1 MRKLL
6 FILAAMVLGS
16 IGLHAENTI
25 TYTATEKLSGYEGSL
40 NKGAFTFGHAITSHE
55 FSNGIGTI
63 TCAGEITKIGDRAFW
78 YCANLTSV
86 TIPNSVATI
95 GSWAFTDCTNL
106 TSIEIPNF
114 VTTIGGSAFYYCTG
128 LKTVTIGNSVTT
140 IGESAFMYC
149 SGLTSITIPNSVTTI
164 GRSVFER
171 CSNLTFIDISNSVT
185 TIGAYVFYDCSKL
198 ETIYCYAPNPP
209 TLGGLV
215 FNGVPT
221 GNLSVYVFDIEA
233 YKNKWTQLPASC
245 FKPISAVVGDFKY
258 EFLVENNQYK
268 ARVIAKDGGYTQSTI
283 TIPEQITYDGLTFI
297 VTEIGQSAFEGCN
310 NLTSVT
316 IPVSV
321 KEIGAWAFKN
331 CTQLKDLQ
339 FADRTD
345 AINIGIYAFENMA
358 LTEVIIPDWMTDISE
373 GLFFSNT
380 KLTAIYLPEQVNTIG
395 HRPFG
400 ACPLEY
406 IISMSETPPALPVG
420 EAFEGY
426 NKDASVIVYVP
437 SMDAVVAY
445 QKSDW
450 NKYFTNFITNNT
462 YRILSASSGTA
473 ELVSVI
479 PDEKEKTISIP
490 SVIAIDGDYYR
501 VIGIGDEA
509 FKDNTVL
516 QSISLPPTIQ
526 YIGNSAFGGCTQL
539 KQTNSR
545 FWEDLQTIG
554 DSAFYG
560 CSALD
565 SIVIPEAVQTIGK
578 RAFMECKNLTSIS
591 LPTGLK
597 NIPDECF
604 HKCPL
609 GTEIIVPEGV
619 ETIGKYAFEGNSEAR
634 LKAKSITL
642 PSTLKEINL
651 GAFYLHDGLKTIT
664 CRALIPPTLTEQAF
678 ASKEFQEQQI
688 TVYVPNRD
696 VMAAYRDDKNQW
708 GSDIYNFSFTDLMAE
723 ENKQYL
729 NTVAGNNDE
738 AKTIAA
744 LYCDSIDDANSVQE
758 VQDLTNDALD
768 KIDKLTLEDYK
779 KQLIESL
786 KKTAREN
793 IEALQ
798 IVEQYKTQI
807 ENAYFRL
814 DAEQLFKEAE
824 KKIND
829 IFALI
834 NLKADYKQQL
844 ISLAKNDPDL
854 LKVAADYGVL
864 IDLAETKEQADAL
877 FYKAQQRMEINKQ
890 IKEDWKGLPVKV
902 SGRDCSTTQKYL
914 DNH

>member
-1 MRKLL
+1 MKKIL
-6 FILAAMVLGS
+6 FILAAMVLSG

-25 TYTATEKLSGYEGSL
+25 TYTATEKLNSVRL
-40 NKGAFTFGHAITSHE
+40 NVGKTTFGYAITDHE
-55 FSNGIGTI
+55 FSNGTGTI
-63 TCAGEITKIGDRAFW
+63 TCAGEITTIGISAFSG
-78 YCANLTSV
+78 CRSLTSIEIPSSV
-86 TIPNSVATI
+86 TTI
-95 GSWAFTDCTNL
+95 DMTSFTNCSNL
-106 TSIEIPNF
+106 TSIEIPKSVKAISYN
-114 VTTIGGSAFYYCTG
+114 VFYGCTS
-128 LKTVTIGNSVTT
+128 LTSVTVNWTDAQSIVPIPSDVFGAIANGAGIQGATLYVPVGT
-140 IGESAFMYC
+140 INLYKQANVWKDFGCISIPRNTIAYTATAQLFGYNGSLNVGATTFGPAITSHTFSNGTGTILCAGDITKIDDQAFSGC
-149 SGLTSITIPNSVTTI
+149 TGLTSIDIPISLTTI
-164 GRSVFER
+164 GQYAFFE
-171 CSNLTFIDISNSVT
+171 
-185 TIGAYVFYDCSKL
+185 
-198 ETIYCYAPNPP
+198 
-209 TLGGLV
+209 
-215 FNGVPT
+215 T
-221 GNLSVYVFDIEA
+221 G
-233 YKNKWTQLPASC
+233 
-245 FKPISAVVGDFKY
+245 
-258 EFLVENNQYK
+258 
-268 ARVIAKDGGYTQSTI
+268 
-283 TIPEQITYDGLTFI
+283 
-297 VTEIGQSAFEGCN
+297 
-310 NLTSVT
+310 LTSVT
-316 IPVSV
+316 IPASV

-373 GLFFSNT
+373 GLFFNNT

-437 SMDAVVAY
+437 SMDAVAAY

-526 YIGNSAFGGCTQL
+526 YIGNSAFSGCTQL
-539 KQTNSR
+539 EQTNSR

-554 DSAFYG
+554 ASAFYG

-604 HKCPL
+604 HKCPM

-619 ETIGKYAFEGNSEAR
+619 ETIGKYAFEGTEEAR
-634 LKAKSITL
+634 LKAKSIAL
-642 PSTLKEINL
+642 PSTLKEINFA
-651 GAFYLHDGLKTIT
+651 AFYLHDGLKTIT

-678 ASKEFQEQQI
+678 ASKELQEQQI

-696 VMAAYRDDKNQW
+696 VVTAYKRSNW
-708 GSDIYNFSFTDLMAE
+708 GDSILYNFKFSDLMAE
-723 ENKQYL
+723 ENKAYL

-738 AKTIAA
+738 AKNIAA
-744 LYCDSIDDANSVQE
+744 LYCDSIDRANSVQE
-758 VQDLTNDALD
+758 VQDFTNNALD

-779 KQLIESL
+779 KQLIDSL
-786 KKTAREN
+786 KKTAGEN
-793 IEALQ
+793 IEAQQ

-807 ENAYFRL
+807 ENAYFRQ

-824 KKIND
+824 GKING
-829 IFALI
+829 IFELIALKNNYI
-834 NLKADYKQQL
+834 LKLNTQA
-844 ISLAKNDPDL
+844 IGDPDL
-854 LKVAADYGVL
+854 QQVAKDYSNL
-864 IDLAETKEQADAL
+864 IQLAETKEEVEAL
-877 FYKAQQRMEINKQ
+877 YLMAELRIARNKQ
-890 IKEDWKGLPVKV
+890 IKEDWKCSTKV
-902 SGRDCSTTQKYL
+902 NNKKCSTTKGYK
-914 DNH
+914 